1 MSLLHLRRAPR
12 IPLPLVL
19 IVTLAT
25 APNARAFGGLCGKCD
40 SVPDLRQLNA
50 QLAGRVDDYT
60 ANHGFDNRVD
70 APSLGQKR
78 GVYVYVPPG
87 YDPAKRYPLVVWLHG
102 LNQDETSFLK
112 IVPEFDRAMVTGAL
126 PKFVAVAPNGTFAN
140 RTGLREPPTLYLNSR
155 LGRFEDYVTYDVWN
169 HVVTHYSIRPE
180 REAHV
185 LAGASMG
192 AFGAYNL
199 GIKHKADF
207 GVIAGVLPPINLRY
221 ADCCGRIDTNFD
233 PNCFGWV
240 TEYRPNQVVARFG
253 PFGIIKVREGQLIG
267 PVFGDGPDVIAR
279 VAAENP
285 AEMIAAYKVK
295 PGELEM
301 FAGYATNDEFN
312 FDAHAES
319 FAYLARAQGLK
330 VDLVAVPGKH
340 DERTGLSMLPAFVDF
355 LRPRLEP
362 YAPKN

>member
-1 MSLLHLRRAPR
+1 MPVSHLRRASL
-12 IPLPLVL
+12 IPLALVL
-19 IVTLAT
+19 VVTLTT
-25 APNARAFGGLCGKCD
+25 APNASAFGGLCGKGDC
-40 SVPDLRQLNA
+40 VPDLSQLNA

-60 ANHGFDNRVD
+60 ANHGSDNRID

-87 YDPAKRYPLVVWLHG
+87 YDPAKRYPLVIWLHG
-102 LNQDETSFLK
+102 LNQDEKSFLK
-112 IVPEFDRAMVTGAL
+112 IVPEFDRAMVAGSL
-126 PKFVAVAPNGTFAN
+126 PKFVAIAPDGTAN
-140 RTGLREPPTLYLNSR
+140 HRTGLREPPTLYLNSR
-155 LGRFEDYVTYDVWN
+155 LGRFEDFVIYDVWN
-169 HVVTHYSIRPE
+169 LAVSHYSIRPE
-180 REAHV
+180 RQAHV

-221 ADCCGRIDTNFD
+221 ADCHGRIDTNFD

-240 TEYRPNQVVARFG
+240 TEYNPNQVVARFG
-253 PFGIIKVREGQLIG
+253 PCGIIRIRERQLIG

-279 VAAENP
+279 VAADNP
-285 AEMIAAYKVK
+285 AEMISTYKVK

-319 FAYLARAQGLK
+319 FAFLARSQGLK

-340 DERTGLSMLPAFVDF
+340 DERTGLSMLPAFVEF